1 MEERLATLE
10 FYMEL
15 LVKQM
20 DRSTFPWDYLIIKGK
35 LSRRE
40 VQALYQ
46 LCEDLSKEMEKQKA
60 EGFVT
65 FSPLLIQFRQALPPQ
80 LPLEETIAALRTQG
94 HYVQLMEA
102 FQKLIKKK

>member
-15 LVKQM
+15 LIKQM

-46 LCEDLSKEMEKQKA
+46 LCEDLSKEMEKTKSGRICYILSASYTIQTSTASRTAFGGDHCRLTDTRPLCAVDGGIPKA
-60 EGFVT
+60 
-65 FSPLLIQFRQALPPQ
+65 
-80 LPLEETIAALRTQG
+80 
-94 HYVQLMEA
+94 Y
-102 FQKLIKKK
+102 